1 MHQRDAILDYLWTKA
16 ADQTTALRLDTRI
29 IGLWVTSFQCQPEP
43 SERVFRSHMTVAQ
56 TGGQGTCLSDE
67 PPLPSTSIVGKD
79 ALDFRNQYDPISIA
93 ILDSLF
99 AQIPRPLTLDRVI
112 GSEPR
117 AKAIAR
123 ADIVADETCR
133 FLKIEPKQATV
144 ALVGWVANI
153 AVALQ
158 ALGPRVLASDTQHEI
173 VGTRLN
179 GIEVEGPESTF
190 VHISQADAIVVTG
203 MTLQTRT
210 LGPILEASQDIPVVV
225 FAQTG
230 ASLCYEYLNLG
241 ATSVVSEPFPIYD
254 FHGDS
259 VIRIGR
265 SPSTLESHPFH

>member
-1 MHQRDAILDYLWTKA
+1 M
-16 ADQTTALRLDTRI
+16 
-29 IGLWVTSFQCQPEP
+29 SN
-43 SERVFRSHMTVAQ
+43 
-56 TGGQGTCLSDE
+56 E
-67 PPLPSTSIVGKD
+67 PPLPPASIVGKD
-79 ALDFRNQYDPISIA
+79 ALDFRNDYDPISIA

-99 AQIPRPLTLDRVI
+99 AQIPRPPTLDRVI
-112 GSEPR
+112 GSEPHV
-117 AKAIAR
+117 KAIAR
-123 ADIVADETCR
+123 AEIVADETCR
-133 FLKIEPKQATV
+133 VLGVEPKQATV
-144 ALVGWVANI
+144 ALIGWVANI

-158 ALGPRVLASDTQHEI
+158 ARGLRVLASDMQNET

-179 GIEVEGPESTF
+179 GIEVEGPDSTF

-210 LGPILEASQDIPVVV
+210 LGPILAAAQHIPVVV

-254 FHGDS
+254 FHGHS

-265 SPSTLESHPFH
+265 SPSTLELHPFD